1 MNRNLIINELKL
13 NLQKVSQVISL
24 IENFNSTNA
33 SVELD
38 LMQKNITILFENYVK
53 LKMSYEVILTL
64 DDTALSLKSN
74 PVALLKEEDVIVPP
88 TPLTAKEEAPIKKSS
103 GFSFSLADDEG
114 EMKRNIESKDDKN
127 EKSDSDLLH
136 SNNGPINIAF
146 DQSNKSN
153 AEAPVINFRENTE
166 KDISLNDHFS
176 TLNKDVNLA
185 NKHLNTPIADL
196 SREISLNKKFAFVN
210 ELFSGNMDHYTNA
223 IQQLN
228 TVGSAE
234 YAKKYINELKATLRW
249 DKESNTVAEFVDLV
263 ERRWMR

>member
-1 MNRNLIINELKL
+1 
-13 NLQKVSQVISL
+13 
-24 IENFNSTNA
+24 
-33 SVELD
+33 
-38 LMQKNITILFENYVK
+38 
-53 LKMSYEVILTL
+53 
-64 DDTALSLKSN
+64 
-74 PVALLKEEDVIVPP
+74 
-88 TPLTAKEEAPIKKSS
+88 
-103 GFSFSLADDEG
+103 

-228 TVGSAE
+228 TVGTAE